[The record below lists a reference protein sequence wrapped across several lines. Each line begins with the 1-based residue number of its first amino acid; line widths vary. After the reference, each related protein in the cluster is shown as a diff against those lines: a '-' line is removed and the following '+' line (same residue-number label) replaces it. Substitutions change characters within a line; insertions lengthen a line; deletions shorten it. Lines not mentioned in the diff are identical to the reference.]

1 MDFNNPEHRK
11 EMLRRIRER
20 CVETPPL
27 PESNLPDKCWIA
39 PSKIDDL
46 VPVNEYVRGKLLGQ
60 PRGLHEITQMLAS
73 GRLRSASDDG
83 LEVLHRC
90 NRKACCNPT
99 HLELGTRKQNN
110 DAAIADGL
118 FDPKN
123 QTGKP
128 KPSIQG
134 EGNARAKAS
143 NRQAAEAKYLFSHPE
158 EWYVREI
165 SAHHSI
171 TEAVAIHLHLS
182 EPSLKRLQRRENW
195 KALAPV
201 RPETFPSIETV
212 PADAEPPRPKKDG
225 PIGPENAALIL
236 RGFGPADDKSGYI
249 TMWTEKLEVSR
260 ISIQN
265 VLIGKTWREVEPG
278 IRRETDFS
286 SHRQKLTE
294 RAVQQIRATFAAYK
308 EHPRIKSALAE
319 RFHCEVGYVTA
330 IVEGVVRMNVA
341 PDPNAALPLDALD
354 LKPKAQ
360 HGHLHKLAELEPEQ
374 VWAILLRLARKD
386 KVLDRVITLCQ
397 EFKVSQP
404 VIYGIRSRKRYKEI
418 CKRFDEEQRRKRE
431 QDEKGGGK

>member
-1 MDFNNPEHRK
+1 MKFDFNNPEHRK
-11 EMLRRIRER
+11 EKLRRIKAR
-20 CVETPPL
+20 CTEFPPPRGKDL
-27 PESNLPDKCWIA
+27 ADTCWI
-39 PSKIDDL
+39 PHPKIDDL

-249 TMWTEKLEVSR
+249 TMWTEKLGVSR

-294 RAVQQIRATFAAYK
+294 RAVQQIRATFAANPTV
-308 EHPRIKSALAE
+308 HGLQAALA
-319 RFHCEVGYVTA
+319 RKFRTQSYYIGF
-330 IVEGVVRMNVA
+330 IIR
-341 PDPNAALPLDALD
+341 
-354 LKPKAQ
+354 
-360 HGHLHKLAELEPEQ
+360 
-374 VWAILLRLARKD
+374 RLAR
-386 KVLDRVITLCQ
+386 LDVSDDPKAIIPLEEL
-397 EFKVSQP
+397 EFKPSAQRGEAHKLCRLSDVQVWQILERHAAGESSAKLGVEFIVSY
-404 VIYGIRSRKRYKEI
+404 VSIYNVVKGKTRKDI
-418 CKRFDEEQRRKRE
+418 WDRFHGERRERE
-431 QDEKGGGK
+431 QGDEKGGK